1 MTMGASL
8 VPAAPRRRDLRRG
21 GVILC
26 VVLMHGLGLWALQS
40 GLMGRAVETLT
51 TPPVLVH
58 FVEAPAPPV
67 VPPAVRPVAPV
78 ARSSPVPVAP
88 VQPTPAP
95 PPPTVAVEPRAPV
108 ATPAPVPAA
117 TPAPASAEPV
127 TSASAAPAP
136 STEPPPP
143 PPIVLPSSS
152 AAYLHNPAP
161 PYPAVSRQLG
171 EAGRVVVR
179 VFIGLEGTALQAQL
193 AVSSGYDRL
202 DAVALQTARR
212 WRYVPGREAGIPKP
226 MWFEVPIHFVL
237 GR

>member
-1 MTMGASL
+1 MTMGASM

-51 TPPVLVH
+51 TLPVFVH
-58 FVEAPAPPV
+58 FVEVPAPPV
-67 VPPAVRPVAPV
+67 APPAGRPVAPV
-78 ARSSPVPVAP
+78 ARLRPVPVAP
-88 VQPTPAP
+88 VQPAPAP
-95 PPPTVAVEPRAPV
+95 LPSSTEEAPPAPV
-108 ATPAPVPAA
+108 ATPEPVPA
-117 TPAPASAEPV
+117 PPPAEPV
-127 TSASAAPAP
+127 MTAAVPSA
-136 STEPPPP
+136 EPPPP

-152 AAYLHNPAP
+152 AAYLDNPAP
-161 PYPAVSRQLG
+161 PYPAASRQLG

-226 MWFEVPIHFVL
+226 MWFDVPIHFVL

>member
-1 MTMGASL
+1 MTGGASM

-51 TPPVLVH
+51 TLPVFVH
-58 FVEAPAPPV
+58 FVEMPAPPV
-67 VPPAVRPVAPV
+67 APPAVRPVAPV
-78 ARSSPVPVAP
+78 ARLRPVPVAP
-88 VQPTPAP
+88 VQPAPAP
-95 PPPTVAVEPRAPV
+95 LPTSMEEEPPAPV
-108 ATPAPVPAA
+108 ATPEPVPA
-117 TPAPASAEPV
+117 PPPAEPV
-127 TSASAAPAP
+127 RTAAVPSA
-136 STEPPPP
+136 EPPPP
-143 PPIVLPSSS
+143 PPIVLPSSN
-152 AAYLHNPAP
+152 AAYLNNPAP
-161 PYPAVSRQLG
+161 PYPAASRQLG

-226 MWFEVPIHFVL
+226 MWFDVPIHFVL

>member
-1 MTMGASL
+1 MTMGASM
-8 VPAAPRRRDLRRG
+8 VPAAARRRDLRRG

-40 GLMGRAVETLT
+40 GLIGRAVETLT
-51 TPPVLVH
+51 TLPVFVH
-58 FVEAPAPPV
+58 FVEVPVPPV
-67 VPPAVRPVAPV
+67 APPAVRPVAPV
-78 ARSSPVPVAP
+78 ARLRPVPVAP
-88 VQPTPAP
+88 VQPAPAP
-95 PPPTVAVEPRAPV
+95 LPSSTEEAPPTPV
-108 ATPAPVPAA
+108 ATPEPVPA
-117 TPAPASAEPV
+117 PPSAEPV
-127 TSASAAPAP
+127 MTAAVPSA
-136 STEPPPP
+136 EPPPP

-152 AAYLHNPAP
+152 AAYLDNPAP
-161 PYPAVSRQLG
+161 PYPAASRQLG

-226 MWFEVPIHFVL
+226 MWFDVPIHFVL